1 MTDVQ
6 PNDPNRDDE
15 TGLDGDE
22 VEAGRAARKAAANQ
36 DSGQTSNPADRSAT
50 PATGGAGAAGAGG
63 PKGFGTGT

>member
-36 DSGQTSNPADRSAT
+36 DSGQTSSPADRSAS